1 MDIYIILLLRRKHS
15 LKGRPKGPLIR
26 RFQELG
32 QNPGPLA
39 RLSRENRTED
49 LTLADIG
56 EAIARLTGERPAD
69 LALMAGIHENDVE
82 AMRRLLHCSI
92 LEANE
97 IGQDIEPAV
106 PEGQRV
112 GFSYYIYIYIDAEWN

>member
-1 MDIYIILLLRRKHS
+1 MAQVLRRKHS

-26 RFQELG
+26 RFQDLG

-39 RLSRENRTED
+39 RLSRENRVED
-49 LTLADIG
+49 LPLADIG

-97 IGQDIEPAV
+97 IGQELEPAAQ
-106 PEGQRV
+106 EGQRV
-112 GFSYYIYIYIDAEWN
+112 GFS